1 MTHAELLVEHGKPK
15 IVESAKSGTPHSLTR
30 MHASSSPRRWRAAL
44 AGVAA
49 TALAGCGTVTE
60 AEGRAVNQAGQPV
73 RGALVLLRRAGRPPE
88 DALYAQRTD
97 SAGRFHAILYGFYFP
112 PDAVL
117 SVCAPGF
124 APEERQVDGGG
135 MTRGVAVALK
145 PGLDAGPL
153 CRVPPGLA
161 VVE

>member
-1 MTHAELLVEHGKPK
+1 M
-15 IVESAKSGTPHSLTR
+15 R
-30 MHASSSPRRWRAAL
+30 ASSSPRRWRAAL

-49 TALAGCGTVTE
+49 TAVAGCGTVTE
-60 AEGRAVNQAGQPV
+60 AEGRAVDTAGRPV

-97 SAGRFHAILYGFYFP
+97 SAGRFHAILYGWYFP

-117 SVCAPGF
+117 SVCSSGF
-124 APEERQVDGGG
+124 APVERPVTGGASE
-135 MTRGVAVALK
+135 RGVAVALRL
-145 PGLDAGPL
+145 GHGAGPL
-153 CRVPPGLA
+153 CQVPPGLA

>member
-1 MTHAELLVEHGKPK
+1 M
-15 IVESAKSGTPHSLTR
+15 R
-30 MHASSSPRRWRAAL
+30 ASSSPRRWRAAL

-60 AEGRAVNQAGQPV
+60 AEGRAVDPAGRPV

-88 DALYAQRTD
+88 DAPYAQRTD
-97 SAGRFHAILYGFYFP
+97 SAGRFHAILYGWYFP
-112 PDAVL
+112 PDAML

-124 APEERQVDGGG
+124 APAERRVAGGALA
-135 MTRGVAVALK
+135 RGVVVALR
-145 PGLDAGPL
+145 PGRGDGPL
-153 CRVPPGLA
+153 CRVPPGVA

>member
-1 MTHAELLVEHGKPK
+1 
-15 IVESAKSGTPHSLTR
+15 

-60 AEGRAVNQAGQPV
+60 AEGRAVDQAGQPV
-73 RGALVLLRRAGRPPE
+73 RDALVLLRRAGRPPE

-97 SAGRFHAILYGFYFP
+97 SAGRFHAILYGWYFP

-124 APEERQVDGGG
+124 APVERRVDGGALE
-135 MTRGVAVALK
+135 RGVAVALQ
-145 PGLDAGPL
+145 PGRDTGPL